1 MTITKV
7 NVKKFNKKF
16 IVTALGVA
24 ALGFQLMQTNDVK
37 ADDTADSKTGDAADE
52 QSNMQTKS
60 SSVAD
65 SSSIQSNSSNQNN
78 ADTTDNT
85 QQSND
90 NNNQN
95 QSNTDT
101 SSSSQNNSNQSQNG
115 TNTINDVQNSND
127 SNNKEQTNT
136 DNNNSQNSNGSN
148 IQAESAAVATSD
160 DNDASSNDST
170 NDGSNPETDSENN
183 TASGEETDTDATTNQ
198 SSQNDVAA
206 SSNIMIQNPAAS
218 REPNTYP
225 DPVKANVSVT
235 ATTDEGTVTSESL
248 DEDKNASI
256 IVNKD
261 AQTTLNFSIT
271 NTSDEATT
279 DYGTVLILPTYRD
292 HNTPI
297 VLDDS
302 FDPSTMITGLPE
314 GAEITYNTIYD
325 NSYKTLDQ
333 LKGESNF
340 KLSDIKQ
347 IQIVTNKTSLAPQQE
362 IKATIP
368 LVNTDKSERQLN
380 KTLPGVYVI
389 TSTDANKRLQYMNV
403 SYNSMEDSVKSS
415 ELTGKYPAVT
425 VNKLGNSYTVADQ
438 EIQDKMPTY
447 TGGSDIQVNNFNSSN
462 KDELTD
468 ADKSDWTYGGHIYV
482 NLVSSGITNIANK
495 DGYSVLLN
503 ADGSQQTQYAYVNKN
518 TGNGVTLTGNSTN
531 SGEGLVPVKTVQG
544 IYISLRHVIDAQD
557 STATVGQDWSA
568 ADNLTSVQ
576 DNDDNVLTGDDAIN
590 AVSTSIEDPNGV
602 LSDDGKIA
610 KSGSFNVTY
619 TYNLKDGTAITKTVT
634 VTVDPV
640 DSGSSSSSSTS
651 NTGSNTSSTTDS
663 TEPVISPDSPDNI
676 NDQVRLVS
684 TNPDDGIVSLYKLDT
699 TEITNRRLGTATDWY
714 SDKDM
719 SFAGDTYYRV
729 ATNEWVKAS
738 NVYVYENNKVVV
750 QTKNNQQLVDSK
762 GNLVTNR
769 SLIADSDC
777 YSDRIAQINGKDY
790 YRVATNEFVP
800 VDAVTVL

>member
-65 SSSIQSNSSNQNN
+65 SSSIQSNSSSNQSQNDT
-78 ADTTDNT
+78 DTTDNT
-85 QQSND
+85 QQSTN
-90 NNNQN
+90 NNNQE
-95 QSNTDT
+95 QAGTDT
-101 SSSSQNNSNQSQNG
+101 SNINQNNSNQTQNS
-115 TNTINDVQNSND
+115 TDATNDVQNSND
-127 SNNKEQTNT
+127 DNSEQQANTNSNNQDSNTN
-136 DNNNSQNSNGSN
+136 G
-148 IQAESAAVATSD
+148 IQAASANVTTTSN
-160 DNDASSNDST
+160 NDASSNDST
-170 NDGSNPETDSENN
+170 NDGSNPETDTENN

-198 SSQNDVAA
+198 NSQNDVAA
-206 SSNIMIQNPAAS
+206 SSNIMIQNPAAN
-218 REPNTYP
+218 RVPNDYK
-225 DPVKANVSVT
+225 DPVKANVSMT
-235 ATTDEGTVTSESL
+235 ATTDEGSITSENT
-248 DEDKNASI
+248 DEDKNASVV
-256 IVNKD
+256 VNKD
-261 AQTTLNFSIT
+261 AQTTLNFTIATGDESANEYNGIFELPAYNDTAT
-271 NTSDEATT
+271 NK
-279 DYGTVLILPTYRD
+279 
-292 HNTPI
+292 TPI
-297 VLDDS
+297 VVDDS
-302 FDPSTMITGLPE
+302 FDPSTMITGVPD
-314 GAEITYNTIYD
+314 GALVTYLTDKGYE
-325 NSYKTLDQ
+325 TLEE
-333 LKGESNF
+333 LKNDSDFEMSDLKAIKIDSNWET
-340 KLSDIKQ
+340 LGP
-347 IQIVTNKTSLAPQQE
+347 NQE
-362 IKATIP
+362 IKITVP
-368 LVNTDKSERQLN
+368 LKNTDTSEHQLN
-380 KTLPGVYVI
+380 TINPTIEVDSY
-389 TSTDANKRLQYMNV
+389 TV
-403 SYNSMEDSVKSS
+403 SYFRTQSLNATYKNMDDSIKQSD
-415 ELTGKYPAVT
+415 LTGQYPAVT
-425 VNKLGNSYTVADQ
+425 VNDLGVSYTAADK

-447 TGGSDIQVNNFNSSN
+447 TGGSDIQVNNFTPSN

-468 ADKSDWTYGGHIYV
+468 ADKSDWTYGSHAYV
-482 NLVSSGITNIANK
+482 NLVSSGITQIANT

-503 ADGSQQTQYAYVNKN
+503 ADGSQQTQYDYDNI
-518 TGNGVTLTGNSTN
+518 GNGVTIMANPNNSGDDSSTN
-531 SGEGLVPVKTVQG
+531 TIKG

-590 AVSTSIEDPNGV
+590 AVTTSIDDPDSV
-602 LSDDGKIA
+602 LSDGKVTKA
-610 KSGSFNVTY
+610 GSFDVTY

-640 DSGSSSSSSTS
+640 NSGSSSSSSTS
-651 NTGSNTSSTTDS
+651 NTGSNTSSTTDP

-762 GNLVTNR
+762 GNVVTNR
-769 SLIADSDC
+769 SLIADSDW